1 MRVLAPDEGVYRL
14 KNAWL
19 GCHSQSPVDRK
30 FDYKMPRA
38 HLQPMRPSRDS
49 IVLPTSPRRF
59 SGGKLLNPK
68 MLTNVTIAARKSPF
82 YLNNFEIDL
91 LRNATQLA
99 QTRSNLAPSVHLS

>member
-1 MRVLAPDEGVYRL
+1 M
-14 KNAWL
+14 
-19 GCHSQSPVDRK
+19 DRK

-38 HLQPMRPSRDS
+38 HLQPMRQSRDS

-82 YLNNFEIDL
+82 CLNNFEIDL
-91 LRNATQLA
+91 NRNAA
-99 QTRSNLAPSVHLS
+99 QPAPIRINLALSAHLP